1 MVFFPFP
8 EFLVSEIQRLSAK
21 VLTPTPSKGI
31 PFPNIP
37 GPKCKTHRIGIV
49 GAGPSGIHMA
59 YELKQRGF
67 KNVRILEKSNRIG
80 GKSTH
85 VEHMGATY
93 SLSTFIVT
101 PEHTILMDLMKKF
114 NLLDLVSEP
123 FVPLLFL
130 WLVGK
135 RG

>member
-1 MVFFPFP
+1 
-8 EFLVSEIQRLSAK
+8 
-21 VLTPTPSKGI
+21 
-31 PFPNIP
+31 
-37 GPKCKTHRIGIV
+37 
-49 GAGPSGIHMA
+49 MA

-123 FVPLLFL
+123 FVPLLFPG
-130 WLVGK
+130 WLGSEAK
-135 RG
+135 Q